1 MTASFIPYGRQ
12 QIDDDDVR
20 AVVEALKS
28 DWLTTGPAVD
38 RFERLLAGAVGAAGW
53 AQAPR
58 LNAASSAK
66 TRTRDM
72 QATPVWSDRAFSHI
86 VYPEA

>member
-38 RFERLLAGAVGAAGW
+38 RFERLLAGAVGAA
-53 AQAPR
+53 QAAP
-58 LNAASSAK
+58 
-66 TRTRDM
+66 
-72 QATPVWSDRAFSHI
+72 
-86 VYPEA
+86 